1 MARTPDRI
9 NPIQNEQQKLQLKS
23 LLKNSFGAWTCNH
36 SRMPHLVARL
46 NANAAAKDI
55 RVTQIRNSAI
65 IIFPFNLE
73 VIPKRPNGDVNE
85 SFNDSDY
92 NG

>member
-1 MARTPDRI
+1 
-9 NPIQNEQQKLQLKS
+9 
-23 LLKNSFGAWTCNH
+23 
-36 SRMPHLVARL
+36 MPHLVARL

-73 VIPKRPNGDVNE
+73 VIPKRPNGDVNDCFTKIIL
-85 SFNDSDY
+85 SK
-92 NG
+92 